1 MKSFELESF
10 DDFLAIAC
18 QQSEPQRLL
27 LVLAQRE
34 LPHGHTD
41 IQAQQFADGIGGH
54 LAPLAAVDKLP
65 NEFTNFADFV
75 KESQQVVKEWDAV
88 FVAALPGSNHQLP
101 STKDTD
107 QAVENMLHAIRN
119 GIIGNFLVFDSE
131 GYALSLNVG

>member
-10 DDFLAIAC
+10 NDFLTIAK
-18 QQSEPQRLL
+18 QQDEPQRLL

-41 IQAQQFADGIGGH
+41 IQAQQFKDGIGGH

-65 NEFTNFADFV
+65 QDFTNFADFIE
-75 KESQQVVKEWDAV
+75 ESRQVVAEWDAV
-88 FVAALPGSNHQLP
+88 FVAALPGRNHQLP
-101 STKDTD
+101 STKETD

-119 GIIGNFLVFDSE
+119 GIIGNFLVFDRE
-131 GYALSLNVG
+131 GYPLSLNIG